1 MLKESKEEWFQKSI
15 EEIENQFQVNEE
27 QGLSNEQIIQNKN
40 VYGTNELAAKRKKA
54 YLSNFWN
61 SSKTL

>member
-40 VYGTNELAAKRKKA
+40 VYGTFQEL
-54 YLSNFWN
+54 
-61 SSKTL
+61 